1 MPDDVLYRPSDD
13 PDTVATDTHPADA
26 AGPDTAGPDTGAAD
40 TAEDVATSKPV
51 RVLGRI
57 GLVAYGAVNLVIAS
71 LAVQVAFGDRER
83 ADKTGALATVAETGV
98 GRVALWLAVAGL
110 AALTLWTL
118 AEVVF
123 GHRGPSVG
131 RRVLRGAIDLA
142 EAGIFATLAV
152 SAAKIAA
159 GGSSQGS
166 VLSTVLRR
174 PGGQWLV
181 GAAGVGVAVL
191 AGFAVWR
198 GLRGGFRRDLDLSR
212 CGPRLGRLGVLAG
225 HVGWVALGLAYLTAG
240 VLTVRT
246 AVRYDPAQPVGLDA
260 GVQTLGAQPYGP
272 ALLLALAAGLAV
284 FGLYCLFDARC
295 RKR

>member
-1 MPDDVLYRPSDD
+1 MPRVGAGEEVSSRE
-13 PDTVATDTHPADA
+13 DA
-26 AGPDTAGPDTGAAD
+26 ADV
-40 TAEDVATSKPV
+40 AEDLAESKPM
-51 RVLGRI
+51 RILGRI
-57 GLVAYGAVNLVIAS
+57 GLVAYGGVNLVIAS
-71 LAVQVAFGDRER
+71 LAAQVAFGDAER
-83 ADKTGALATVAETGV
+83 ADKTGALATVAETGF

-110 AALTLWTL
+110 AALVLWTL

-123 GHRGPSVG
+123 GHRRLPTK
-131 RRVLRGAIDLA
+131 RRVLRSAIDLA

-166 VLSTVLRR
+166 VLTAVLGR

-181 GAAGVGVAVL
+181 GAAGVGIAVL

-198 GLRGGFRRDLDLSR
+198 GVRGGFRRDLDMSR
-212 CGPRLGRLGVLAG
+212 CGPRLGRIGVLAG
-225 HVGWVALGLAYLTAG
+225 HVGWVALGCAYLTAG
-240 VLTVRT
+240 VLTVRA

-260 GVQTLGAQPYGP
+260 GVKTLAAQPYGP
-272 ALLLALAAGLAV
+272 ALLLVLAAGVAV

-295 RKR
+295 RKK